1 MVDSTRAAW
10 SLSLSDFDAGDA
22 AGAMKSMLS
31 NIRARN
37 EARALRGGG
46 ADLPS
51 KIQSR
56 LTSSQATTTEFLRHF
71 WAAIAPQ
78 PSTSETAGGG
88 GDEEQQQQQTPKERK
103 AKAAKMSAKLASL
116 VVDGKTVPRK
126 RAMEDMER
134 DAELALPGSGRER
147 VRAVSVAS
155 GRSKG
160 ARNETAC

>member
-78 PSTSETAGGG
+78 PSTSETTGG

-103 AKAAKMSAKLASL
+103 VKAAKMSAKLASL

-134 DAELALPGSGRER
+134 DAEQALPGSGRER
-147 VRAVSVAS
+147 VRAVSIAS
-155 GRSKG
+155 GRS
-160 ARNETAC
+160 